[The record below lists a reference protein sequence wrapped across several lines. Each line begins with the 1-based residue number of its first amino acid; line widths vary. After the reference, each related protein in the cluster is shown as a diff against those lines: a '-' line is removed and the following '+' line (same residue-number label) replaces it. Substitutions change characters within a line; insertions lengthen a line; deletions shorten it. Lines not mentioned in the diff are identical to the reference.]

1 MAFPRV
7 IGSMIPQKRFITTF
21 QGITALFAPKQT
33 VTVQVSAAYN
43 YLDLWLQTVNVT
55 VAMIQQVRLKIG
67 GEVIQRWSGA
77 DLDARLQ
84 YDKQPT
90 FASFGILKL
99 PLRRMGIRGG
109 MNVLDF
115 NAQMFLSGSA
125 RDLSYESSL
134 NCGSAGG
141 GFKAIQD
148 ISIELDLVNTGAGA
162 PQVQVFARVTAP
174 VAGGPGAVYRV
185 DQQTKTI
192 SNGTVTITK
201 SEMGIDALRPFINR
215 ITLVPPAGTLDNFQL
230 RYGTNDWWTVSSR
243 LLQYSQTEDALRNS
257 AIPAQYVLD
266 FQEEGWGDTML
277 DMSASNS
284 DILLQFEATGAAGTL
299 TYYMESLG
307 LPFASNSGN

>member
-1 MAFPRV
+1 
-7 IGSMIPQKRFITTF
+7 MIPQKRFITTF

-43 YLDLWLQTVNVT
+43 YLDLYLQTVNMT
-55 VAMIQQVRLKIG
+55 IAMFQQIRLKIG
-67 GEVIQRWSGA
+67 GEVIQRWSGV
-77 DLDARLQ
+77 DLDSRLQ

-90 FASFGILKL
+90 FASQGILKL

-109 MNVLDF
+109 MNVIDF
-115 NAQMFLSGSA
+115 KNSMFLSGSA

-148 ISIELDLVNTGAGA
+148 ISIEIDIVNTGALA
-162 PQVQVFARVTAP
+162 PSVQVFSRVTAP
-174 VAGGPGAVYRV
+174 VPGGPGAVYRV

-201 SEMGIDALRPFINR
+201 AEMGMDALRPFINR

-230 RYGTNDWWTVSSR
+230 RYGTNDWWTVGAK
-243 LLQYSQTEDALRNS
+243 LLQYTQTEDFLRASN
-257 AIPAQYVLD
+257 IPTQYVLD

-284 DILLQFEATGAAGTL
+284 DILLQFDSVGGAGTL
-299 TYYMESLG
+299 TYYIESLG